1 MRKLILLVVLGLA
14 LGALFGQLMM
24 AVPGYWLVRVGDTS
38 FQTSFWFG
46 LVILLAGFLV
56 LHFVLRL
63 LVHLLHPVS
72 NFKTWNGRAR
82 NRNAM
87 KRTVRGLV
95 ALAEGRW
102 KKAEKSLVKAAD
114 DSSTP
119 LVNYLSAALAA
130 HYQGRFDQA
139 DTLLKR
145 AHLSTE
151 GADTAVGLM
160 QAQLLLDRQ
169 QYEEALAILTRLDRQ
184 LPNHPQVLKQLK
196 QAYLSVSDWDGL
208 RRLMPRLGA
217 QQLISREERD
227 QLEQRAYRELI
238 VREAR
243 EGTDIEKVRGL
254 WADMPDHLR
263 GNIELIVLYAEALVR
278 GGQEPIAER
287 LLRHSLK
294 EGWDSRL
301 VLRYGLLDV
310 DAARQLVTAEKWLQE
325 RPNDP
330 DLLLTLGRLSLR
342 NAYWGKAQEYFE
354 ASQRQRPSG
363 VACAELAR
371 LYANLG
377 EHNKSQL
384 FYRQSVEL
392 LDKSLPSL
400 PQPREDKDV
409 LAEKTPSRAKDK
421 DGGKAAAAAGKPQE
435 AKGGAA
441 AEKPSAAEKAEKKAD
456 EKKSA

>member
-1 MRKLILLVVLGLA
+1 MRKLILIVVLGLA

-24 AVPGYWLVRVGDTS
+24 SVPGYWLVRVGDTS
-38 FQTSFWFG
+38 VQTSFWFG
-46 LVILLAGFLV
+46 LVLLLAGFLV
-56 LHFVLRL
+56 LHFVLRVL
-63 LVHLLHPVS
+63 TRLTRPVS
-72 NFKTWNGRAR
+72 RFKVWNSRTR

-102 KKAEKSLVKAAD
+102 KKAEKALVKAAD

-160 QAQLLLDRQ
+160 QAQLMLDRQ

-217 QQLISREERD
+217 QQLISKEERD

-263 GNIELIVLYAEALVR
+263 GNIDLIVLYAEALVR
-278 GGQEPIAER
+278 GHQEPIAER

-294 EGWDSRL
+294 EHWDSRL

-363 VACAELAR
+363 VVCAELAR

-392 LDKSLPSL
+392 LDRSLPSL

-409 LAEKTPSRAKDK
+409 LAEKTPSRAKPD
-421 DGGKAAAAAGKPQE
+421 AAGKPDAPAAPE
-435 AKGGAA
+435 AD
-441 AEKPSAAEKAEKKAD
+441 EKPVGEQAAKEKPAD

>member
-1 MRKLILLVVLGLA
+1 MRKLILLIVFGLA
-14 LGALFGQLMM
+14 IGALFGQLMHS
-24 AVPGYWLVRVGDTS
+24 VPGYWLVRVGDTS

-46 LVILLAGFLV
+46 LILLLVAFLI
-56 LHFVLRL
+56 LHFTLRI
-63 LVHLLHPVS
+63 LVRLRRPVS
-72 NFKTWNGRAR
+72 RLKVWNSRTR
-82 NRNAM
+82 HRTAM

-102 KKAEKSLVKAAD
+102 KRAEKALVKAAD

-130 HYQGRFDQA
+130 HYQGRYEQA

-151 GADTAVGLM
+151 GADTAVGM
-160 QAQLLLDRQ
+160 VQAQLMLDRQ
-169 QYEEALAILTRLDRQ
+169 QFEEALATLTRLDKQ
-184 LPNHPQVLKQLK
+184 LPNHPQVLKLLK
-196 QAYLSVSDWDGL
+196 QAYLSVNDWEGL
-208 RRLMPRLGA
+208 RRLTPRLA
-217 QQLISREERD
+217 QQQLISEEERQELD
-227 QLEQRAYRELI
+227 QRAYRELI
-238 VREAR
+238 VQAAR
-243 EGTDIEKVRGL
+243 NPNDIERVRNL

-263 GNIELIVLYAEALVR
+263 GDVELVVLYAEALVR
-278 GGQEPIAER
+278 GGEEGIAER

-294 EGWDSRL
+294 EHWDPRL
-301 VLRYGLLDV
+301 VLRYGLLNV
-310 DAARQLVTAEKWLQE
+310 DAARQLVYAEKWLQE

-363 VACAELAR
+363 VVCAELAR

-384 FYRQSVEL
+384 YYRQSVEL
-392 LDKSLPSL
+392 LDRSLPSL
-400 PQPREDKDV
+400 PQPSDITR
-409 LAEKTPSRAKDK
+409 
-421 DGGKAAAAAGKPQE
+421 
-435 AKGGAA
+435 
-441 AEKPSAAEKAEKKAD
+441 
-456 EKKSA
+456 

>member
-1 MRKLILLVVLGLA
+1 MRKLLLIVLFGLA
-14 LGALFGQLMM
+14 LGALLGQLMVS
-24 AVPGYWLVRVGDTS
+24 VPGYWLVRVGDTS
-38 FQTSFWFG
+38 YQTSFWFG
-46 LVILLAGFLV
+46 LVLLLAAFLV

-63 LVHLLHPVS
+63 LMRMSHPVS
-72 NFKTWNGRAR
+72 RLKVWNRR
-82 NRNAM
+82 TRHRNAM

-102 KKAEKSLVKAAD
+102 KRAEKSLVKAAD

-130 HYQGRFDQA
+130 HYQGRYEQA

-160 QAQLLLDRQ
+160 QVQLMLDRQ

-196 QAYLSVSDWDGL
+196 QAYLSVNDWEGL
-208 RRLMPRLGA
+208 RRLMPRLA
-217 QQLISREERD
+217 SRQLISPQERG
-227 QLEQRAYRELI
+227 QLELRAYKELLVHESRDPANVERI
-238 VREAR
+238 RS
-243 EGTDIEKVRGL
+243 L
-254 WADMPDHLR
+254 WADMPDSLR
-263 GNIELIVLYAEALVR
+263 GNVELIVLYAEALVR
-278 GGQEPIAER
+278 GDEEGIAER

-294 EGWDSRL
+294 EHWDSRL
-301 VLRYGLLDV
+301 VLRYGLLNV
-310 DAARQLVTAEKWLQE
+310 DPARQLVHAEKWLQE

-330 DLLLTLGRLSLR
+330 DLLLTLGRLALR

-363 VACAELAR
+363 LVCAELAR

-384 FYRQSVEL
+384 YYRQSVEL

-400 PQPREDKDV
+400 PQP
-409 LAEKTPSRAKDK
+409 AEPAEATNAKPASP
-421 DGGKAAAAAGKPQE
+421 KA
-435 AKGGAA
+435 
-441 AEKPSAAEKAEKKAD
+441 S
-456 EKKSA
+456 

>member
-1 MRKLILLVVLGLA
+1 MRKLLLIVLFGLA
-14 LGALFGQLMM
+14 LGALLGQLMVS
-24 AVPGYWLVRVGDTS
+24 VPGYWLVRVGDTS
-38 FQTSFWFG
+38 YQTSFWFG
-46 LVILLAGFLV
+46 LVLLLAVFLI
-56 LHFVLRL
+56 LHFVLRVL
-63 LVHLLHPVS
+63 MRMSHPVS
-72 NFKTWNGRAR
+72 RLKVWNRR
-82 NRNAM
+82 TRHRNAM

-102 KKAEKSLVKAAD
+102 KRAEKSLVKAAD

-130 HYQGRFDQA
+130 HYQGRYEQA
-139 DTLLKR
+139 DSLLKR

-160 QAQLLLDRQ
+160 QVQLMLDRQ

-196 QAYLSVSDWDGL
+196 QAYLSVNDWDGL
-208 RRLMPRLGA
+208 RRLMPRLA
-217 QQLISREERD
+217 SRQLISPQERN
-227 QLEQRAYRELI
+227 QLELRAYKELL
-238 VREAR
+238 VHEAR
-243 EGTDIEKVRGL
+243 DPDNVERIRSL
-254 WADMPDHLR
+254 WADMPDSLR
-263 GNIELIVLYAEALVR
+263 DNVELVVLYAEALVR
-278 GGQEPIAER
+278 GNEEGIAER

-294 EGWDSRL
+294 ERWDSRL
-301 VLRYGLLDV
+301 VLRYGLLNV
-310 DAARQLVTAEKWLQE
+310 DPARQLVHAEKWLQE

-330 DLLLTLGRLSLR
+330 DLLLTLGRLALR

-363 VACAELAR
+363 LVCAELAR

-384 FYRQSVEL
+384 YYRQSVEL

-400 PQPREDKDV
+400 PQP
-409 LAEKTPSRAKDK
+409 AEPGEPAEVADDEQERH
-421 DGGKAAAAAGKPQE
+421 KA
-435 AKGGAA
+435 
-441 AEKPSAAEKAEKKAD
+441 S
-456 EKKSA
+456 

>member
-1 MRKLILLVVLGLA
+1 MRKLLLIVLLGLA
-14 LGALFGQLMM
+14 LGALFGQLM
-24 AVPGYWLVRVGDTS
+24 VSLPGYWLVRVGDTS
-38 FQTSFWFG
+38 YQTSFWFG
-46 LVILLAGFLV
+46 LVLLLALFLV
-56 LHFVLRL
+56 LHFALRL
-63 LVHLLHPVS
+63 LTRMRHPVS
-72 NFKTWNGRAR
+72 RLKVWNRR
-82 NRNAM
+82 TRHRNAM

-102 KKAEKSLVKAAD
+102 KRAEKSLVKAAD

-130 HYQGRFDQA
+130 HYQGRYEQA

-160 QAQLLLDRQ
+160 QVQLMLDRQ

-196 QAYLSVSDWDGL
+196 QAYLSVDDWGGL
-208 RRLMPRLGA
+208 RRLMPRLA
-217 QQLISREERD
+217 ARQLISPQERH
-227 QLEQRAYRELI
+227 QLEQRAYKELLI
-238 VREAR
+238 HEAR
-243 EGTDIEKVRGL
+243 DPSNIERIRNL
-254 WADMPDHLR
+254 WADMPDALR
-263 GNIELIVLYAEALVR
+263 GNIELIVLYTEALVR
-278 GGQEPIAER
+278 SGEEGIAER

-294 EGWDSRL
+294 EHWDSRL
-301 VLRYGLLDV
+301 VLRYGLLSV
-310 DAARQLVTAEKWLQE
+310 DPARQLVHAEKWLQE

-330 DLLLTLGRLSLR
+330 DLLLTLGRLALR

-363 VACAELAR
+363 VVCAELAR

-384 FYRQSVEL
+384 YYRQSVEL

-400 PQPREDKDV
+400 PQP
-409 LAEKTPSRAKDK
+409 AESEVSHNI
-421 DGGKAAAAAGKPQE
+421 Q
-435 AKGGAA
+435 
-441 AEKPSAAEKAEKKAD
+441 S
-456 EKKSA
+456 KSESKQVS

>member
-1 MRKLILLVVLGLA
+1 MRKLILIVVLGLA

-24 AVPGYWLVRVGDTS
+24 SVPGYWLVRVGETS
-38 FQTSFWFG
+38 YQTSFWFG
-46 LVILLAGFLV
+46 LVILLAVFIV
-56 LHFVLRL
+56 LHFGLRL
-63 LVHLLHPVS
+63 LMRLSRPVS
-72 NFKTWNGRAR
+72 RFKVWNSRAR
-82 NRNAM
+82 NRTAM

-102 KKAEKSLVKAAD
+102 KRAEKSLVKAAD

-130 HYQGRFDQA
+130 HYQGRYEQA

-151 GADTAVGLM
+151 GADTAVGMM
-160 QAQLLLDRQ
+160 QAQLMLDRQ
-169 QYEEALAILTRLDRQ
+169 QYEEALAILTRLDRH

-208 RRLMPRLGA
+208 RRLMPRMGA
-217 QQLISREERD
+217 LQLISREERE

-238 VREAR
+238 GHEAR
-243 EGTDIEKVRGL
+243 NPGDIERVRSL

-263 GNIELIVLYAEALVR
+263 TNTDLIVLYAEALVR
-278 GGQEPIAER
+278 GNQEGIAER

-294 EGWDSRL
+294 EHWDSRL
-301 VLRYGLLDV
+301 VLRFGLLDV
-310 DAARQLVTAEKWLQE
+310 DARRQLVVAEKWLQE

-330 DLLLTLGRLSLR
+330 DLLLTLGRLALR

-363 VACAELAR
+363 VVCAELAR

-377 EHNKSQL
+377 EHQKSQL

-392 LDKSLPSL
+392 LDKSLPLL
-400 PQPREDKDV
+400 PQP
-409 LAEKTPSRAKDK
+409 S
-421 DGGKAAAAAGKPQE
+421 QE
-435 AKGGAA
+435 AAD
-441 AEKPSAAEKAEKKAD
+441 KAKKRKTA
-456 EKKSA
+456 

>member
-1 MRKLILLVVLGLA
+1 MRKLILIIVIGLA
-14 LGALFGQLMM
+14 IGALFGQLMM
-24 AVPGYWLVRVGDTS
+24 SVPGYWLVRVGDTS

-46 LVILLAGFLV
+46 LVLLLAAFLV
-56 LHFVLRL
+56 LHFALRL
-63 LVHLLHPVS
+63 LMRLSRPVS
-72 NFKTWNGRAR
+72 RFKVWNSRSR
-82 NRNAM
+82 HRSAM

-102 KKAEKSLVKAAD
+102 KKAEKSLVKSAD

-130 HYQGRFDQA
+130 HYQGRFEQA

-151 GADTAVGLM
+151 GADTAVGLV

-217 QQLISREERD
+217 QRLISPEERD
-227 QLEQRAYRELI
+227 QLERRAYRELI

-243 EGTDIEKVRGL
+243 EGSDIETVRSL

-263 GNIELIVLYAEALVR
+263 GDVELIVLYTEALVH

-294 EGWDSRL
+294 ENWDSRL

-310 DAARQLVTAEKWLQE
+310 DASRQLVTAEQWLKA

-330 DLLLTLGRLSLR
+330 DLLLTLGRLALR

-363 VACAELAR
+363 VVCAELAR
-371 LYANLG
+371 LFANLG
-377 EHNKSQL
+377 EHQKSQL
-384 FYRQSVEL
+384 YYRQSVEL

-400 PQPREDKDV
+400 PQPSEDRDV
-409 LAEKTPSRAKDK
+409 LDEKQK
-421 DGGKAAAAAGKPQE
+421 
-435 AKGGAA
+435 
-441 AEKPSAAEKAEKKAD
+441 KKA
-456 EKKSA
+456 S

>member
-1 MRKLILLVVLGLA
+1 MRKLILIIVLGLA
-14 LGALFGQLMM
+14 IGALFGQLMM
-24 AVPGYWLVRVGDTS
+24 SVPGYWLVRVGDTS

-46 LVILLAGFLV
+46 LVLLLAAFIV

-63 LVHLLHPVS
+63 LIRLSSPVS
-72 NFKTWNGRAR
+72 RYKVWNSRTR

-102 KKAEKSLVKAAD
+102 KRAEKSLVKAAD
-114 DSSTP
+114 DSSAP

-130 HYQGRFDQA
+130 HYQGRYEQA

-151 GADTAVGLM
+151 GADTAVGMM
-160 QAQLLLDRQ
+160 QAQLMLDRQ

-196 QAYLSVSDWDGL
+196 QAYISLSDWDGL

-217 QQLISREERD
+217 QQLIAREEREE
-227 QLEQRAYRELI
+227 LEQRAYRELI
-238 VREAR
+238 VHEAR
-243 EGTDIEKVRGL
+243 EGGDIERVRSL

-263 GNIELIVLYAEALVR
+263 TNTDLIVLYAESLVR
-278 GGQEPIAER
+278 GGQEAIAER

-294 EGWDSRL
+294 EHWDSRL

-310 DAARQLVTAEKWLQE
+310 DASRQLVYAEKWLQE

-354 ASQRQRPSG
+354 ASQRQRSSG
-363 VACAELAR
+363 VVCAELAR
-371 LYANLG
+371 LFANLG

-384 FYRQSVEL
+384 YYRQSVEL

-400 PQPREDKDV
+400 PQPTETSEDKSV
-409 LAEKTPSRAKDK
+409 
-421 DGGKAAAAAGKPQE
+421 
-435 AKGGAA
+435 
-441 AEKPSAAEKAEKKAD
+441 KK
-456 EKKSA
+456 

>member
-1 MRKLILLVVLGLA
+1 MRKLILIIVFGLA
-14 LGALFGQLMM
+14 IGALFGQLMM
-24 AVPGYWLVRVGDTS
+24 SVPGYWLVRVGDTS
-38 FQTSFWFG
+38 YQTSFWFG
-46 LVILLAGFLV
+46 LVLLLAAFVIIHFGLRV
-56 LHFVLRL
+56 LARL
-63 LVHLLHPVS
+63 TRPVTR
-72 NFKTWNGRAR
+72 FKVWNSRSR
-82 NRNAM
+82 NRTAM
-87 KRTVRGLV
+87 RRTVRGLV

-102 KKAEKSLVKAAD
+102 KRAEKSLVRAAD

-130 HYQGRFDQA
+130 HYQGRYEQA

-160 QAQLLLDRQ
+160 QAQLMLDRQ
-169 QYEEALAILTRLDRQ
+169 QYEEALAALTRLDQ
-184 LPNHPQVLKQLK
+184 HLPNHPQVLKQLK
-196 QAYLSVSDWDGL
+196 QAYISVSDWDGL

-217 QQLISREERD
+217 QRLISQEEREV
-227 QLEQRAYRELI
+227 LELQAYRELVLQELHRVDQDGI
-238 VREAR
+238 ERAR
-243 EGTDIEKVRGL
+243 NL

-263 GNIELIVLYAEALVR
+263 TNTDLVVLYSEVLVR
-278 GGQEPIAER
+278 GNEQGIAER

-294 EGWDSRL
+294 EHWDSRL
-301 VLRYGLLDV
+301 ILRYGMLDV
-310 DAARQLVTAEKWLQE
+310 EPDRQLATGERWLQE

-342 NAYWGKAQEYFE
+342 NAYWEKAKEYFE

-363 VACAELAR
+363 VVCAELAR

-384 FYRQSVEL
+384 YYRQSVEL

-400 PQPREDKDV
+400 PQPVAD
-409 LAEKTPSRAKDK
+409 LKTQAKQ
-421 DGGKAAAAAGKPQE
+421 A
-435 AKGGAA
+435 
-441 AEKPSAAEKAEKKAD
+441 S
-456 EKKSA
+456 

>member
-1 MRKLILLVVLGLA
+1 MRKLLLIVLFGLA
-14 LGALFGQLMM
+14 LGALLGQLMVS
-24 AVPGYWLVRVGDTS
+24 VPGYWLVRVGDTS
-38 FQTSFWFG
+38 YQTSFWFG
-46 LVILLAGFLV
+46 LVLLLAAFLV

-63 LVHLLHPVS
+63 LMRMSHPVS
-72 NFKTWNGRAR
+72 RLKVWNRR
-82 NRNAM
+82 TRHRNAM

-102 KKAEKSLVKAAD
+102 KRAEKSLVKAAD

-130 HYQGRFDQA
+130 HYQGRYEQA

-160 QAQLLLDRQ
+160 QVQLMLDRQ

-196 QAYLSVSDWDGL
+196 QAYLSVNDWEGL
-208 RRLMPRLGA
+208 RRLMPRLA
-217 QQLISREERD
+217 SRQLISPQERG
-227 QLEQRAYRELI
+227 QLELRAYKELLVHESRDPGNVERI
-238 VREAR
+238 RS
-243 EGTDIEKVRGL
+243 L
-254 WADMPDHLR
+254 WADMPDSLR
-263 GNIELIVLYAEALVR
+263 GNVELIVLYAEALVR
-278 GGQEPIAER
+278 GDEEGIAER

-294 EGWDSRL
+294 EHWDSRL
-301 VLRYGLLDV
+301 VLRYGLLNV
-310 DAARQLVTAEKWLQE
+310 DPARQLVHAEKWLQE

-330 DLLLTLGRLSLR
+330 DLLLTLGRLALR

-363 VACAELAR
+363 LVCAELAR

-384 FYRQSVEL
+384 YYRQSVEL

-400 PQPREDKDV
+400 PQP
-409 LAEKTPSRAKDK
+409 AEPAEATNAKPASP
-421 DGGKAAAAAGKPQE
+421 KA
-435 AKGGAA
+435 
-441 AEKPSAAEKAEKKAD
+441 S
-456 EKKSA
+456 

>member
-1 MRKLILLVVLGLA
+1 MRKLILIIVFGLA
-14 LGALFGQLMM
+14 VGALFGQLMM
-24 AVPGYWLVRVGDTS
+24 SVPGYWLVRVGDTS
-38 FQTSFWFG
+38 YQTSFWFG
-46 LVILLAGFLV
+46 LVLLLAAFVVIHFGLRV
-56 LHFVLRL
+56 LTRL
-63 LVHLLHPVS
+63 TRPVTR
-72 NFKTWNGRAR
+72 FKVWNSRSR
-82 NRNAM
+82 NRTAM
-87 KRTVRGLV
+87 RRTVRGLV

-102 KKAEKSLVKAAD
+102 KRAEKSLVRAAD

-130 HYQGRFDQA
+130 HYQGRYEQA

-160 QAQLLLDRQ
+160 QAQLMLDRQ
-169 QYEEALAILTRLDRQ
+169 QYEEALAALTRLDQ
-184 LPNHPQVLKQLK
+184 HLPNHPQVLKQLK
-196 QAYLSVSDWDGL
+196 QAYISVSDWDGL

-217 QQLISREERD
+217 QRLISREEREV
-227 QLEQRAYRELI
+227 LELQAYRELVLQELHRVDQDGI
-238 VREAR
+238 ERAR
-243 EGTDIEKVRGL
+243 NL

-263 GNIELIVLYAEALVR
+263 TNTDLVVLYSEVLVR
-278 GGQEPIAER
+278 GNEPGIAER

-294 EGWDSRL
+294 EHWDSRL
-301 VLRYGLLDV
+301 ILRYGMLDV
-310 DAARQLVTAEKWLQE
+310 EPDRQLATGERWLQE

-342 NAYWGKAQEYFE
+342 NAYWEKAKEYFE

-363 VACAELAR
+363 VVCAELAR

-384 FYRQSVEL
+384 YYRQSVEL

-400 PQPREDKDV
+400 PQPVAD
-409 LAEKTPSRAKDK
+409 LKTQAKRA
-421 DGGKAAAAAGKPQE
+421 
-435 AKGGAA
+435 
-441 AEKPSAAEKAEKKAD
+441 S
-456 EKKSA
+456 